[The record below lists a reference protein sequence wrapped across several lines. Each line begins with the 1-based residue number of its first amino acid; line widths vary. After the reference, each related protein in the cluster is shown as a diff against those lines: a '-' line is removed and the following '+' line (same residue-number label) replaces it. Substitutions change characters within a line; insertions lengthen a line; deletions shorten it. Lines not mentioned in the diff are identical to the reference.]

1 SNLDYIQ
8 NTMDDVNKILSDQP
22 EVEYA
27 QVFNG
32 VPDSNQAFGLATLK
46 PWGEREASQAEIKQ
60 RVGGLVSSIPGM
72 SIAAYEMPELPGA
85 GSGLP

>member
-1 SNLDYIQ
+1 PVVIVFAIIVFASLPVLFKFIPSELAPSEDKGVVVLIGTAPSNSNLDYIQ

-32 VPDSNQAFGLATLK
+32 VPDS
-46 PWGEREASQAEIKQ
+46 
-60 RVGGLVSSIPGM
+60 
-72 SIAAYEMPELPGA
+72 
-85 GSGLP
+85 